1 MLKLSIKPDILFS
14 LIIVSFLL
22 PLLVGAAIDYNNPES
37 VVYDAAND
45 RYLVSNTGDG
55 NIIARSPADVL
66 SYFSQGASTSI
77 RGLTIM
83 NNTLYAA
90 GDEGVM
96 AFNLS
101 NGQKTSTI
109 VITERDFLNGIT
121 SDAAGNLYVSDNAR
135 IYKVDPVAGTY
146 TTVITTD
153 GANGVLFDEANNRL
167 LFTDEG
173 PVGFDG
179 SYISAIDMV
188 TTNVTNLVSN
198 TFRMLDGLTR
208 DGDGNYYVSSWS
220 TNKVYRYDQ
229 NFANPA
235 VEVSIG
241 HNGPA
246 AIFYDTSNDILA
258 IPNFDAHT
266 VDYKPAASL
275 LPVELVA
282 FYATVVGDN
291 IELTWQTAAEKN
303 NYGFEILRK
312 NQNPSLNNE
321 NWETIGFVGGH
332 GTINSPNYYHFVDRN
347 HPANSLLY
355 RLKQIDTDGSFEYSE
370 IIKIDIGIP
379 TNFELSQN
387 YPNPF
392 NPSTTIS
399 YSIPK
404 SSNVKLTVYNSLG
417 KEVAILINGY
427 KQAGKYTVNFEA
439 LELSGGI
446 YFYHLTTNNFSMTK
460 KMLMMN

>member
-220 TNKVYRYDQ
+220 TNKVY
-229 NFANPA
+229 
-235 VEVSIG
+235 SI
-241 HNGPA
+241 
-246 AIFYDTSNDILA
+246 
-258 IPNFDAHT
+258 
-266 VDYKPAASL
+266 
-275 LPVELVA
+275 
-282 FYATVVGDN
+282 
-291 IELTWQTAAEKN
+291 
-303 NYGFEILRK
+303 
-312 NQNPSLNNE
+312 
-321 NWETIGFVGGH
+321 
-332 GTINSPNYYHFVDRN
+332 
-347 HPANSLLY
+347 
-355 RLKQIDTDGSFEYSE
+355 
-370 IIKIDIGIP
+370 
-379 TNFELSQN
+379 
-387 YPNPF
+387 
-392 NPSTTIS
+392 
-399 YSIPK
+399 
-404 SSNVKLTVYNSLG
+404 
-417 KEVAILINGY
+417 
-427 KQAGKYTVNFEA
+427 
-439 LELSGGI
+439 
-446 YFYHLTTNNFSMTK
+446 
-460 KMLMMN
+460 

>member
-1 MLKLSIKPDILFS
+1 MLKQAIKPNVLFF

-22 PLLVGAAIDYNNPES
+22 PLLVVAAIDYNSPES
-37 VVYDAAND
+37 VVYDAANN
-45 RYLVSNTGDG
+45 RYLISNTGDG
-55 NIIARSPADVL
+55 NIIARTPADVL

-83 NNTLYAA
+83 NNILYAA
-90 GDEGVM
+90 ADEGVL
-96 AFNLS
+96 AFDLS
-101 NGQKTSTI
+101 TGQKTSTI
-109 VITERDFLNGIT
+109 VITERDFLNDIA
-121 SDAAGNLYVSDNAR
+121 SDAAGNLYVSDNNR
-135 IYKVDPVAGTY
+135 IYKVDPVAETY
-146 TTVITTD
+146 TTLLTTD
-153 GANGVLFDEANNRL
+153 AANGLLFDEANNRL

-173 PVGFDG
+173 PFGYTG

-188 TTNVTNLVSN
+188 TTNVTKLVSN
-198 TFRMLDGLTR
+198 TFNLLDGLTR

-220 TNKVYRYDQ
+220 TDKVYRYDS

-246 AIFYDTSNDILA
+246 DIFYDILNNILA
-258 IPNFDAHT
+258 IPNFDGHT

-282 FYATVVGDN
+282 FNAIVVDN
-291 IELTWQTAAEKN
+291 NVELTWQTAAEKN

-312 NQNPSLNNE
+312 DQASTLNNE
-321 NWETIGFVGGH
+321 NWKTIGFIEGH
-332 GTINSPNYYHFVDRN
+332 GTINATNNYQFVDRN
-347 HPANSLLY
+347 PPSGTLLY

-370 IIKIDIGIP
+370 TFKIDIGIS
-379 TNFELSQN
+379 TTFELSQN

-404 SSNVKLTVYNSLG
+404 PCDVKLTVYNSLG
-417 KEVAILINGY
+417 KEVAILVNSY
-427 KQAGKYTVNFEA
+427 KQAGKYVVNLEA
-439 LELSGGI
+439 FELSGGI
-446 YFYHLTTNNFSMTK
+446 YFYHLATNNFSKTK
-460 KMLMMN
+460 KMLMMK